1 MYKAC
6 VTEAGVPQTLDP
18 HIGSSRIRLDDTP
31 FFESL
36 QQVDV
41 AIATPAV
48 APLAVGPPPTTSLE
62 TRATKRDRSPS
73 ATGDP
78 RDPKVTRR
86 TTSASAGAAFDAGKN
101 ASEGNFSQS
110 STPYGARASAADAG
124 LASGLA
130 SDADADADADADSDS
145 DSDSDSDTA
154 AAAAVSSGAGADAGA
169 TASSTPYGARASA
182 PVPVPAADAGLAS
195 DSDTAAAAAATTT
208 AAVSSGAGAD
218 AGPGNFSV
226 IEWCPPLSLWG
237 WTQDIIA
244 TTAAVFC
251 RVGVMPTRHPT
262 TPGATSKLFDGDVD
276 ARRIVAR
283 WMAGARNTPA
293 GCLRATLL
301 RLGFSERADPPAEV
315 LDAIQQHARKYVRLR
330 GSALL
335 EEQFD
340 SAFATLRGSL
350 SNKAINRWHAAGGEL
365 LVECQ
370 MVTPL
375 VREPFEQAF
384 GVLYW

>member
-1 MYKAC
+1 MYHPLCTSLQQRSKSVWRLVGVPFCVCSLSPLRVPCCRDTLIGGMYKAC

-31 FFESL
+31 FFASL
-36 QQVDV
+36 QQIDV
-41 AIATPAV
+41 ATPAA

-62 TRATKRDRSPS
+62 TRTKRDRSPN
-73 ATGDP
+73 APGDP

-86 TTSASAGAAFDAGKN
+86 ATSASAGPGFDAGKN
-101 ASEGNFSQS
+101 ASEGNFSQI
-110 STPYGARASAADAG
+110 STPYGARASGCAPVPASATDAG
-124 LASGLA
+124 LAF
-130 SDADADADADADSDS
+130 DADSDS
-145 DSDSDSDTA
+145 DSGSDTA
-154 AAAAVSSGAGADAGA
+154 AAATAAVSSGAGADAGA
-169 TASSTPYGARASA
+169 
-182 PVPVPAADAGLAS
+182 
-195 DSDTAAAAAATTT
+195 
-208 AAVSSGAGAD
+208 
-218 AGPGNFSV
+218 GNFSV
-226 IEWCPPLSLWG
+226 IEWCPPLSLRG
-237 WTQDIIA
+237 CTQHIIA

-262 TPGATSKLFDGDVD
+262 TPGATSNLFDGDVD

-335 EEQFD
+335 EEQFN